1 VSHQIQDH
9 TFGGKERVKK
19 REDFQ
24 RLFQEGVR
32 FHAAQYSLVAAG
44 NNLDR
49 ARLAVSAKRRIGNAV
64 QRNYEKRLC
73 REVFRMEKQLLKG
86 LDVLVI
92 VRERSREFTK
102 SYHALRALFQR
113 CAQRISRKP

>member
-1 VSHQIQDH
+1 MSHQIQDH

-92 VRERSREFTK
+92 VRERSRDFTK
-102 SYHALRALFQR
+102 SYHALHALFQR